1 MVLKFWTFPDG
12 VVCENLDVR
21 KLLKTLKFQIFSL
34 VKLEVIID
42 RDSNMGEFT
51 YNVYSNLGGGV
62 GAMLAS
68 AKKFDQKQKYETEI
82 DFLLIH

>member
-51 YNVYSNLGGGV
+51 YNVYSNLGGFKKLTVETGE
-62 GAMLAS
+62 GGGGGGCGSHAS
-68 AKKFDQKQKYETEI
+68 VSKEV
-82 DFLLIH
+82 